1 MLCYPHFDECVF
13 FQDTIAPIRL
23 LKNSKDPFEPEPLPN
38 KETHRNPHQRE
49 VMQKNKPEDE
59 ENTLLHRAIPLSL
72 RNRIGRSFQCVS
84 EACPEKIDLNFLFFG
99 GGRSVLDQLLS

>member
-1 MLCYPHFDECVF
+1 VRTCVRACVCIRDMLCYPHFDECVF

-49 VMQKNKPEDE
+49 VMLQKNKPEDE
-59 ENTLLHRAIPLSL
+59 ENTLLLPGDSPL
-72 RNRIGRSFQCVS
+72 
-84 EACPEKIDLNFLFFG
+84 A
-99 GGRSVLDQLLS
+99 